1 MGGVIFLEKD
11 FVLCQGVSVD
21 GADKLASYIVKE
33 KDGFTGSLSAE
44 LIAGAVEAF
53 LKSVPEPV
61 FFFLELPEDVDDYAV
76 YYLDNCTREVAFAVM
91 ERFGELLVQDGVSRF
106 GFGSNKTGDELYI
119 KDYQEFML
127 YTENPGLYE
136 KALEKLGAEFVDDRA
151 EAVFPG
157 DLISKK
163 NEGTLTVVE
172 LNGETVFDIP
182 EALEEA
188 GMYRSE
194 S

>member
-1 MGGVIFLEKD
+1 MENEFQ
-11 FVLCQGVSVD
+11 LCQGVNVD
-21 GADKLASYIVKE
+21 NTDKLCSVIVTE

-44 LIAGAVEAF
+44 LIAPAVKAF
-53 LKSVPEPV
+53 LDKVPEPV
-61 FFFLELPEDVDDYAV
+61 FFFLELPEDIDDYAL
-76 YYLDNCTREVAFAVM
+76 YYLDNCTREVAYAVM
-91 ERFGELLVQDGVSRF
+91 KRFGELLVQDGVSRF
-106 GFGSNKTGDELYI
+106 GFGSNKTGDELYF

-127 YTENPGLYE
+127 YSETPDLYSEGL
-136 KALEKLGAEFVDDRA
+136 KKLGTKICDKRDD
-151 EAVFPG
+151 AVFLG

-163 NEGTLTVVE
+163 NEGVLTEVE

-194 S
+194 Q

>member
-1 MGGVIFLEKD
+1 MDNG
-11 FVLCQGVSVD
+11 FVLCQGVDVD
-21 GADKLASYIVKE
+21 GADRLGSYIVTE

-44 LIAGAVEAF
+44 LIPMAVDAF
-53 LKSVPEPV
+53 LKNVPEPV

-127 YTENPGLYE
+127 YTEKPGLYE
-136 KALEKLGAEFVDDRA
+136 KALSKLGAKVTDDRKKA
-151 EAVFPG
+151 EFLG

-163 NEGTLTVVE
+163 NEGTLTAVE
-172 LNGETVFDIP
+172 FNGETVFDIP
-182 EALEEA
+182 TALEDA

-194 S
+194 N